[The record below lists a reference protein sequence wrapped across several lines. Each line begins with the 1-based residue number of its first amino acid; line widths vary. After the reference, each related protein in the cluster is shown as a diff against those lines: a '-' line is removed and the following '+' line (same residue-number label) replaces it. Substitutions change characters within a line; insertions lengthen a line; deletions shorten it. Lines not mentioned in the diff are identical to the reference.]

1 MEKEDFIISEIKKLL
16 KEENSS
22 QTMRLKMFDRLKGKH
37 HNTIILIRY
46 GNNYESY
53 KEDTTH
59 IGLVSNIDETYFNH
73 NGDDIS
79 VISFPMSKLDKIL
92 TNLIQSGFRVAI
104 YDTSL

>member
-1 MEKEDFIISEIKKLL
+1 
-16 KEENSS
+16 
-22 QTMRLKMFDRLKGKH
+22 MFDRLKGKH